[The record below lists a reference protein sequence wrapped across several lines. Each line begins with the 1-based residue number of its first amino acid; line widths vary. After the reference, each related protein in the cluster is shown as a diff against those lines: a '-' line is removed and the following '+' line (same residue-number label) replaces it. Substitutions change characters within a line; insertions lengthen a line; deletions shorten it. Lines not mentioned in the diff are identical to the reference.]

1 MFIGYSFTDS
11 GAFRAAQG
19 FAGYPDDVAYR
30 ALGGLM
36 NILKST
42 AGTWLRILALMAV
55 AGARVHG
62 VSEDDFKP
70 LMQKAFDLHQRG
82 QFSAAL
88 PLLRRAHAMQPDDY
102 FVNLLMG
109 IDSLRTGEVKASV
122 TYLKKASRLRPKE
135 EYPLAYLGEAYAR
148 QALYGDAGAAYL
160 KAVDV
165 APGSAESSIAF
176 VDFALSRFAD
186 ISSSL
191 RSTNKG
197 LAAEYRLRALAPN
210 QSDTARQPLLQRA
223 ADLDPNAPG
232 IWSDLARAAFA
243 SGDAHTAAEDCHH
256 ALDLDPNDL
265 AAWIVDAQ
273 LAAQGGDWKRVNKRL
288 NAIAQRSP
296 QTMSHEAGRWPRQ
309 LLPPEGAVADSAA
322 KFFDCVRE
330 EAKDCQIGS
339 RANASGDAVTLFRE
353 QRWEQVTRLPAP
365 NSEQSAAWLRRGIAF
380 AHLDNCGRAI
390 PALERGL
397 SGSSPE
403 LYGLFQ
409 LSWCYS
415 QEAGRTAQQVQQSAD
430 SEAALHIMRGDILLR
445 LQAKPELAAG
455 EYQQA
460 LAHEASDPSVL
471 ERLAEAQFGAGKTEA
486 ARTSA
491 EAALTIDPQRLGA
504 KRTLAKIAIQDRD
517 YATALPYLRELAAR
531 SPRDVTGRVELGKAC
546 AQTGALEEARQNL
559 APALQNG
566 YPDEKGSLH
575 YLLGSVLRKMG
586 RTADADQAFAAAT
599 QLSDAFQH
607 KSYRDQ
613 DPDAQP

>member
-1 MFIGYSFTDS
+1 MKI
-11 GAFRAAQG
+11 AR
-19 FAGYPDDVAYR
+19 
-30 ALGGLM
+30 
-36 NILKST
+36 ST
-42 AGTWLRILALMAV
+42 AESWLRILALMAV
-55 AGARVHG
+55 AGTHVYG
-62 VSEDDFKP
+62 VAEDDFKP
-70 LMQKAFDLHQRG
+70 LMQKAFDLHQHG

-88 PLLRRAHAMQPDDY
+88 PLLRRAYAMQPDDY

-109 IDSLRTGEVKASV
+109 IDWLRTGEVKASV
-122 TYLKKASRLRPKE
+122 PYLKKASRLRPKE
-135 EYPLAYLGEAYAR
+135 EYPLAYLGEAYAK
-148 QALYGDAGAAYL
+148 QELYADAVAAYL

-186 ISSSL
+186 ISASL
-191 RSTNKG
+191 RSSTKG

-210 QSDTARQPLLQRA
+210 QSDTARQSFLQRA
-223 ADLDPNAPG
+223 ADLDPAAPG
-232 IWSDLARAAFA
+232 IWSDLARAAVA
-243 SGDAHTAAEDCHH
+243 SGDSRAAAEDCHH
-256 ALDLDPNDL
+256 ALDADPNDL

-273 LAAQGGDWKRVNKRL
+273 LAAEEGDWKRVNERL

-296 QTMSHEAGRWPRQ
+296 QTLSHEAGKWHHQ
-309 LLPPEGAVADSAA
+309 MLPPEGAVSNSAA
-322 KFFDCVRE
+322 KFFACVRE
-330 EAKDCQIGS
+330 ETTACQIVP
-339 RANASGDAVTLFRE
+339 RASPSVEPVTLFRE
-353 QRWEQVTRLPAP
+353 QRWEQVIKLPPP
-365 NSEQSAAWLRRGIAF
+365 NSEQSKAWLRRGVAF
-380 AHLDNCGRAI
+380 AHLDDCGRAI

-397 SGSSPE
+397 SGSSSE

-430 SEAALHIMRGDILLR
+430 SEASLHIMRGDILLR
-445 LQAKPELAAG
+445 LQAKPELAVG

-460 LAHEASDPSVL
+460 LAHEANDPSVL
-471 ERLAEAQFGAGKTEA
+471 ERLAEAQFGAGKADT
-486 ARTSA
+486 ARASA
-491 EAALTIDPQRLGA
+491 EAALKVDPQRLGA

-531 SPRDVTGRVELGKAC
+531 NPRDVTGRIELGKAC
-546 AQTGALEEARQNL
+546 AQTGALDEARQNL
-559 APALQNG
+559 APALAHG

-575 YLLGSVLRKMG
+575 YLLGSVLKRMG
-586 RTADADQAFAAAT
+586 RTADADQAFAVAT

>member
-1 MFIGYSFTDS
+1 MP
-11 GAFRAAQG
+11 GA
-19 FAGYPDDVAYR
+19 AGI
-30 ALGGLM
+30 LM
-36 NILKST
+36 NILRLT
-42 AGTWLRILALMAV
+42 AESWLRILALMAV
-55 AGARVHG
+55 AGTHVYG
-62 VSEDDFKP
+62 VAEDEFKP

-88 PLLRRAHAMQPDDY
+88 PLLRHAYAMQPDDY

-109 IDSLRTGEVKASV
+109 IDSLRTGEMKASV
-122 TYLKKASRLRPKE
+122 PYLKKASGLRPKE

-148 QALYGDAGAAYL
+148 QELYADAVAAYL

-186 ISSSL
+186 ISASL
-191 RSTNKG
+191 RSSTKG

-210 QSDTARQPLLQRA
+210 QSDTARQSLLQRA
-223 ADLDPNAPG
+223 ADLDPNAHG
-232 IWSDLARAAFA
+232 IWSDLARAVLA
-243 SGDAHTAAEDCHH
+243 SGDSRAAAEDCHH
-256 ALDLDPNDL
+256 ALDADPNDL
-265 AAWIVDAQ
+265 AAWLVNAQ
-273 LAAQGGDWKRVNKRL
+273 LAAKGGDWKRVNERL

-296 QTMSHEAGRWPRQ
+296 QTLSREAGKWPRQ
-309 LLPPEGAVADSAA
+309 VLPPEGAVSNSAA
-322 KFFDCVRE
+322 KFFACVRE
-330 EAKDCQIGS
+330 ETTACQIVS
-339 RANASGDAVTLFRE
+339 RAGASAEPVTLFRE
-353 QRWEQVTRLPAP
+353 QRWEQVIKLPAP
-365 NSEQSAAWLRRGIAF
+365 NSGQSKAWFRRGVAF
-380 AHLDNCGRAI
+380 AHLDDCGRAI

-397 SGSSPE
+397 SGTSSN

-430 SEAALHIMRGDILLR
+430 SEASLHILRGDILLR
-445 LQAKPELAAG
+445 LQAKPELAVS

-460 LAHEASDPSVL
+460 LARDANDPSVL
-471 ERLAEAQFGAGKTEA
+471 ERLAEAQFGAGKTDA
-486 ARTSA
+486 ARASA
-491 EAALTIDPQRLGA
+491 EAALKIDPQRLGA
-504 KRTLAKIAIQDRD
+504 KRTLARIAIQDRD

-531 SPRDVTGRVELGKAC
+531 NPRDVTGRVELGKAC
-546 AQTGALEEARQNL
+546 AQTGALEEAWQNL
-559 APALQNG
+559 APVLEHG

-575 YLLGSVLRKMG
+575 YLLGSVLRRMG
-586 RTADADQAFAAAT
+586 RTADAEQAFAAAT